1 VTVPALD
8 HEKLLGKLELLR
20 ELDAYELKT
29 IANVTRPKLF
39 KARQTVVRQG
49 DVADAAFIIVHGRLE
64 ASTVGGDGKK
74 AVLSVMGPSE
84 VFGEL
89 AVLDGGPRSA
99 TVRAMEPT
107 LVLAIERSGFEAALK
122 KHPEVAWKISR
133 ALARRLR
140 RLTERVEDHT
150 FLEVPQR
157 LAKTLA
163 SLAEEHGKPGEKGF
177 TILDLALGQ
186 RELGEM
192 IGATRESVNK
202 TLATFM
208 KQGLVAKDGKRL
220 LVRPAEL
227 RRF

>member
-1 VTVPALD
+1 MTTPGLD
-8 HEKLLGKLELLR
+8 HEKLLSKLELLR
-20 ELDAYELKT
+20 DLDDNELRTVAG
-29 IANVTRPKLF
+29 VTRPKLY
-39 KARQTVVRQG
+39 KARQLVVRQG
-49 DVADAAFIIVHGRLE
+49 EPADAAYVIVHGRLE
-64 ASTVGGDGKK
+64 ASTLGADGKK
-74 AVLSVMGPSE
+74 AVLSVMGPPE

-99 TVRAMEPT
+99 TVRALEPT
-107 LVLAIERSGFEAALK
+107 LVLAIARSAFESVIR
-122 KHPEVAWKISR
+122 KHPGVAWKISR

-163 SLAEEHGKPGEKGF
+163 SLAEEHGRPGNKGF
-177 TILDLALGQ
+177 VVLELALGQ

-202 TLATFM
+202 TLAAFT
-208 KQGLVAKDGKRL
+208 KQGLVARDGKRL

-227 RRF
+227 RRI